1 VGRKA
6 IDLTGMTFGDLTVIR
21 QVEFNSKNAKWECV
35 CSCGKTIVTLGQRL
49 RIGRSRSCGCKR
61 YVHIAEK
68 LVTHGQRYTRLYG
81 IWNGMKNR
89 CNNPKTEN
97 YKNYG
102 GKGVRVCQE
111 WSEDFTIFRDWAL
124 GHGYNEDKSID
135 RINSNGHYEPSNC
148 RWITMKQQQNNK
160 SSNRY
165 VVVKGERMTI
175 SECADKYGFTYN
187 TMVKRVKAGLTG
199 DELIKPY
206 RSR

>member
-1 VGRKA
+1 
-6 IDLTGMTFGDLTVIR
+6 
-21 QVEFNSKNAKWECV
+21 
-35 CSCGKTIVTLGQRL
+35 
-49 RIGRSRSCGCKR
+49 
-61 YVHIAEK
+61 
-68 LVTHGQRYTRLYG
+68 
-81 IWNGMKNR
+81 MKNR